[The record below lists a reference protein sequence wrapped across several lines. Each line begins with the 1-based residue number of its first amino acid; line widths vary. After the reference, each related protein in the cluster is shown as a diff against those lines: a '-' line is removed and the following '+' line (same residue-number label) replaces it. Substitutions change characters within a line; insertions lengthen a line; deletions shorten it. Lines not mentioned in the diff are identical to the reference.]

1 MGTCVGG
8 TGKPVLNLLV
18 SHCRWRFACLGVSDR
33 GSRRQPVALLF
44 HPCRPTSRRGNQT
57 VMFDPRCP
65 DRDRLA
71 GKGIRISTPGQFSKA
86 MHPRA
91 NTLRL
96 RSGIPKRS
104 ADNMDKVGWPWQD
117 GDGLDRGPPVPS
129 PSSQLPLFQLQE
141 ERSANQPG
149 TPRQPE
155 PLRRGQAR
163 MMAC

>member
-1 MGTCVGG
+1 
-8 TGKPVLNLLV
+8 
-18 SHCRWRFACLGVSDR
+18 
-33 GSRRQPVALLF
+33 
-44 HPCRPTSRRGNQT
+44 
-57 VMFDPRCP
+57 MFDPRCP

-71 GKGIRISTPGQFSKA
+71 GKGLRISTPGQFSKA

-104 ADNMDKVGWPWQD
+104 AGNMDKVGWPWQD
-117 GDGLDRGPPVPS
+117 GDGLDRGPPVPG
-129 PSSQLPLFQLQE
+129 PNSQLPAPNFQLQE

-155 PLRRGQAR
+155 PLETNQDDG
-163 MMAC
+163 MLSWVE